1 MAIVYI
7 EHYTYEDYK
16 KWKGDWELIGGMP
29 YAMAP
34 APAKRHQL
42 LSSAIVTQFYTQLE
56 NCINCEV
63 LIEEDYKISEDTI
76 LRPDISVV
84 CNDLNPNFI
93 SKAPEII
100 VEIISPSTAKRDEK
114 LKFSI
119 YEFEKVKYYI
129 LVYPDELKAK
139 IFKHNDEKYI
149 KEGDFLTQ
157 TYEFNTSCGKVK
169 LDFERAF
176 RRYRNIK

>member
-1 MAIVYI
+1 MGNLAYI

-16 KWKGDWELIGGMP
+16 KWEGDWELINGIP

-34 APAKRHQL
+34 SPVKRHQN
-42 LSSAIVTQFYTQLE
+42 LSVKISSQFENQLE
-56 NCINCEV
+56 NCKRCEV

-76 LRPDISVV
+76 LRPDISIV

-93 SKAPEII
+93 SKAPEVI
-100 VEIISPSTAKRDEK
+100 VEIISPATAKRDEE

-139 IFKHNDEKYI
+139 VFKHTGEKYT
-149 KEGDFLTQ
+149 KLGDFLTE
-157 TYEFNTSCGKVK
+157 TISLETSCGNVE

-176 RRYRNIK
+176 KRYR

>member
-1 MAIVYI
+1 MALDFI

-16 KWKGDWELIGGMP
+16 HWEGDWELINGFP

-34 APAKRHQL
+34 APIKKHQL
-42 LSSAIVTQFYTQLE
+42 ISLKIATQFETQLE
-56 NCINCEV
+56 DCPYCDV

-76 LRPDISVV
+76 LKPDISVV
-84 CNDLNPNFI
+84 CKDLNPNFI

-100 VEIISPSTAKRDEK
+100 VEVISPSTAKRDEE

-119 YEFEKVKYYI
+119 YEKEKVKYYI

-139 IFKHNDEKYI
+139 IFI
-149 KEGDFLTQ
+149 LKEDKFSKMGDFFEETI
-157 TYEFNTSCGKVK
+157 EFDTSCGKIK
-169 LDFERAF
+169 LDLKRVFKRF
-176 RRYRNIK
+176 RK